1 MENNWL
7 ESAKKQFVLYKGL
20 GGKAIVQV
28 PEDKLSW
35 QYNSESNSIAIIV
48 KHMVGNMLS
57 RFTDFLITDGEK
69 NWRNRDMEFENEYQT
84 KEEILASWEKG
95 WSCVF
100 GALEPLG
107 SDDLLKTVL
116 IRNEKHTV
124 TEAINRQLAHYAY
137 HSGQIV
143 FLGKMICGEDWHNL
157 SIPRGQSGQFNAD
170 KFSGRK

>member
-1 MENNWL
+1 MDNNWL
-7 ESAKKQFVLYKGL
+7 ESAKKQFALYKGL
-20 GGKAIVQV
+20 GEKAIGQV
-28 PEDKLSW
+28 PEEKLTW
-35 QYNSESNSIAIIV
+35 QYNSESNSVAIIV

-57 RFTDFLITDGEK
+57 RFSDFLTTDGEK
-69 NWRNRDMEFENEYQT
+69 NWRNRDLEFENEYQT

-95 WSCVF
+95 WNCLF
-100 GALEPLG
+100 GALESLS
-107 SDDLLKTVL
+107 SDDLLRIVL

-143 FLGKMICGEDWHNL
+143 FLGKMICGDGWHSL